1 MNQTHQTLRILLF
14 SGAVYFSGV
23 AFCHAFGVKI
33 PGFFVFYDIPSTPYQ
48 DRIISFL
55 VFGWAVFFFTAA
67 SDPVRQRSLVRAILV
82 AGAAAIIGLALI
94 ISSEEIHRAAV
105 SIIPYW
111 IQTGLLAVYWILL
124 LVGYRRI

>member
-1 MNQTHQTLRILLF
+1 MDRSHQPLRIILF
-14 SGAVYFSGV
+14 AGAAYFTAV
-23 AFCHAFGVKI
+23 ALCHALGVKI

-55 VFGWAVFFFTAA
+55 AFGWAVFFFTAA
-67 SDPVRQRSLVRAILV
+67 SDPVRQRSLVRAILI

-94 ISSEEIHRAAV
+94 ISSEEIHRAAA
-105 SIIPYW
+105 SIIPYC

-124 LVGYRRI
+124 LVGYRRT